1 MNWLRLLL
9 KRKLIVGLLSIFVL
23 LFGLFA
29 SNDVDIEMMPGMTM
43 DMGMVQIDAGDLNTL
58 DMEETVINPVEDR
71 LDEIETVD
79 TYETTIT
86 LGNGS
91 IMIMFEEGEG
101 DDAFAELDAAMNEL
115 ENEIADINN
124 VFSMQASMN
133 PPYELNY
140 DLYGADSE
148 ELAYVSEEVIQ
159 PRLESLAEVR
169 DVDVAAEDSQE
180 LIIELDHEQL
190 QEDGVDPQLIAQLFQ
205 EENQNRAIGELS
217 EEDDEPRLRWDGTM
231 LSVEDIEDLQI
242 STANG
247 PEPLE
252 EYASIE
258 IAQADTTTTAWKN
271 GEEDYVF
278 LQIGRSDDATEV
290 EMTEAVRAE
299 VEDMKAEGLPED
311 VELEEML
318 ATADYITN
326 DLRDIQTNVL
336 YGGLLALLVL
346 FTFLRS
352 FRATAI
358 VGISIPLSLL
368 LTFSIMWLMDYSINV
383 MTLLALGLGIAMMV
397 DASIVILES
406 IYRKLQQG
414 LPKIEAVIE
423 GTKEVSTA
431 VLASMLTTVVVFL
444 PIGILSGDIG
454 EFIMMLAMVIIITL
468 VSSVVISFTVI
479 PVLSE
484 KWIRMKESRVHKG
497 ENALLRMY
505 GRFVGWMSWKKWRRW
520 LVSTGF
526 AFLFILSLFLV
537 AFVPMSMMPDV
548 LDRQAELIVNL
559 DSHTDDEEKEDIA
572 DAMHERLS
580 DTPDVSD
587 YTVMT
592 DEDMMFAFVNMTP
605 EEEASL
611 PQEQVNSEIMNNLE
625 ALEEDYPIQNVVM
638 SMEAGEMGNPVEII
652 VQGDSLEGLR
662 ETAEDMET
670 GLENIEGVTGIHHS
684 MSDMETEEQFVID
697 EEEVEDAGLTTGQV
711 REQIEAAFMN
721 EQIDE
726 MTLDGRDYPVYMS
739 SDLEVASVDELEDLA
754 IEMPPEEETLMPGE
768 EPEEPEEADTMDLA
782 EFVELETTEAP
793 QELVHEDGQRIVK
806 VMASLE
812 DRDLGSVN
820 ADVQEMIAGYDFD
833 DGYTAGFG
841 GQMEQ
846 QQEMM
851 TEMMYIF
858 LISIFLVYVVMAIQF
873 NHLIHPL
880 VIMSV
885 IPMTIVGVILGLL
898 MTQQELNPISA
909 MGALILVGI
918 VLNNAI
924 LLVDRA
930 KQLRKEGWERGQA
943 LQEAGKNRMR
953 PIFMTTLTTLAGM
966 LPLAL
971 ATGSAS
977 NYQAPMATVII
988 FGLLFATLI
997 TLLLVPSVYM
1007 IMEDILGWPRRYLK
1021 KRKEK
1026 KAANTD
1032 TEMSMEKR

>member
-23 LFGLFA
+23 MFGLFA
-29 SNDVDIEMMPGMTM
+29 SNDLDVEMMPGMTM
-43 DMGMVQIDAGDLNTL
+43 DMGMVQIDAGELNTL
-58 DMEETVINPVEDR
+58 DMEETVVNPVEDR
-71 LDEIETVD
+71 LDEMEHID

-91 IMIMFEEGEG
+91 FMIMFEEGEG
-101 DDAFAELDAAMNEL
+101 DDAFTELDAAMNEL
-115 ENEIADINN
+115 ENEIDDIDN

-133 PPYELNY
+133 PPYELHY

-148 ELAYVSEEVIQ
+148 ELAYVAEEVIQ

-169 DVDVAAEDSQE
+169 EVDAAAEDSEE
-180 LIIELDHEQL
+180 LSIELDHEKL
-190 QEDGVDPQLIAQLFQ
+190 QEDGVDPESIVQIFQ

-231 LSVEDIEDLQI
+231 FSVEDIEELQI
-242 STANG
+242 STPDG

-258 IAQADTTTTAWKN
+258 IVQADTTTTAWKN
-271 GEEDYVF
+271 GEDDYVF
-278 LQIGRSDDATEV
+278 LQIGRADDATEV

-299 VEDMKAEGLPED
+299 VEDIKEEGLPGD
-311 VELEEML
+311 IELEEML

-352 FRATAI
+352 IRATAI

-368 LTFSIMWLMDYSINV
+368 LTFSVMWLMDYSINV

-406 IYRKLQQG
+406 IFRKLQQG
-414 LPKIEAVIE
+414 LSKFDAVIE

-444 PIGILSGDIG
+444 PIGILSGDVG

-468 VSSVVISFTVI
+468 VSSVIISFTVI
-479 PVLSE
+479 PVLSD
-484 KWIRMKESRVHKG
+484 KWIRAKESNVHKE
-497 ENALLRMY
+497 ENAILRMY
-505 GRFVGWMSWKKWRRW
+505 GHFVGWMSWEKWRRW

-526 AFLFILSLFLV
+526 AFLFLLSLFLI

-548 LDRQAELIVNL
+548 LERQSELIVNL
-559 DSHTDDEEKEDIA
+559 DSHTDDEEKAAIA

-580 DTPDVSD
+580 EIPDVSD

-592 DEDMMFAFVNMTP
+592 EEDMMMAFINMTP
-605 EEEASL
+605 EEEANL
-611 PQEQVNSEIMNNLE
+611 PQAQVNMEIMNNLE
-625 ALEEDYPIQNVVM
+625 ALEEDHPIENVVM

-662 ETAEDMET
+662 EVAEDMEA

-684 MSDMETEEQFVID
+684 MSDMETEEQFIID

-711 REQIEAAFMN
+711 REQIEAAFMS

-726 MTLDGRDYPVYMS
+726 ISLDGRDYPVFMN
-739 SDLEVASVDELEDLA
+739 SDLEVASFDELEDLA
-754 IEMPPEEETLMPGE
+754 IDIPPEEDTLMPGE
-768 EPEEPEEADTMDLA
+768 EPEEAETMDLA

-793 QELVHEDGQRIVK
+793 QELEHEDGERIIK

-833 DGYTAGFG
+833 DGYSAGFG

-858 LISIFLVYVVMAIQF
+858 LISIFLVYMVMAIQF

-898 MTQQELNPISA
+898 ITQQELNPISA

-924 LLVDRA
+924 LLVDRT
-930 KQLRKEGWERGQA
+930 KQLRKQGWERANA

-953 PIFMTTLTTLAGM
+953 PIFMTTLTTVAGM

-1007 IMEDILGWPRRYLK
+1007 IMEDILGWPKRYLK
-1021 KRKEK
+1021 KRGEK
-1026 KAANTD
+1026 KAAKKDKGIT
-1032 TEMSMEKR
+1032 TEKH

>member
-1 MNWLRLLL
+1 M
-9 KRKLIVGLLSIFVL
+9 
-23 LFGLFA
+23 
-29 SNDVDIEMMPGMTM
+29 
-43 DMGMVQIDAGDLNTL
+43 
-58 DMEETVINPVEDR
+58 
-71 LDEIETVD
+71 
-79 TYETTIT
+79 
-86 LGNGS
+86 
-91 IMIMFEEGEG
+91 
-101 DDAFAELDAAMNEL
+101 
-115 ENEIADINN
+115 
-124 VFSMQASMN
+124 
-133 PPYELNY
+133 
-140 DLYGADSE
+140 
-148 ELAYVSEEVIQ
+148 AYVAEEVIQ
-159 PRLESLAEVR
+159 PRLESLTEVR
-169 DVDVAAEDSQE
+169 EVDAATEDSEE
-180 LIIELDHEQL
+180 LVIELDQEQL
-190 QEDGVDPQLIAQLFQ
+190 QEDGIDPQHILELFR

-231 LSVEDIEDLQI
+231 LSVEDIEDMQI
-242 STANG
+242 STPDG
-247 PEPLE
+247 PEALE

-278 LQIGRSDDATEV
+278 LQIGRSDDVTEV

-299 VEDMKAEGLPED
+299 VEDMKAEGLPGGVD
-311 VELEEML
+311 LEEML
-318 ATADYITN
+318 ATADYINN

-336 YGGLLALLVL
+336 YGGILALLVL

-352 FRATAI
+352 IRATAI

-368 LTFSIMWLMDYSINV
+368 LTFSMMWLMDYSINV

-406 IYRKLQQG
+406 IYRKMQLG
-414 LPKIEAVIE
+414 FPKFEAVIE

-444 PIGILSGDIG
+444 PIGILSGDVG

-468 VSSVVISFTVI
+468 VSSVIISFTVI
-479 PVLSE
+479 PVLSD
-484 KWIRMKESRVHKG
+484 KWIRMKESNVHKK
-497 ENALLRMY
+497 ESRILRTY
-505 GRFVGWMSWKKWRRW
+505 GRFVDWMSWKKWRRW

-526 AFLFILSLFLV
+526 AFLFFLSLFLV

-548 LDRQAELIVNL
+548 LERQAELIVNL
-559 DSHTDDEEKEDIA
+559 DSHTDDEDKEEIA
-572 DAMHERLS
+572 NAMHERLS

-587 YTVMT
+587 YTVIT

-605 EEEASL
+605 EEEATL
-611 PQEQVNSEIMNNLE
+611 PQAQVNTEIMNNLE

-652 VQGDSLEGLR
+652 VQGDSLEGLH
-662 ETAEDMET
+662 EIAEDMET
-670 GLENIEGVTGIHHS
+670 GLENIDGVTGVHHS
-684 MSDMETEEQFVID
+684 LSDMETEEQFVID
-697 EEEVEDAGLTTGQV
+697 EEAVEDAGLTTGQV

-726 MTLDGRDYPVYMS
+726 ITLDGRDYPVFMN
-739 SDLEVASVDELEDLA
+739 SDLEVASLDELENLA
-754 IEMPPEEETLMPGE
+754 IEIPPEEEVLMPGD
-768 EPEEPEEADTMDLA
+768 EPEEADTMDL
-782 EFVELETTEAP
+782 EELVELETIEAP

-820 ADVQEMIAGYDFD
+820 ADVQEMIAGYNFD

-851 TEMMYIF
+851 MEMMYIF

-898 MTQQELNPISA
+898 ITQQELNPISA
-909 MGALILVGI
+909 MGSLILVGI

-924 LLVDRA
+924 LLVDRT
-930 KQLRKEGWERGQA
+930 KQLRKQGWDRANA

-953 PIFMTTLTTLAGM
+953 PIFMTTLTTVAGM

-1007 IMEDILGWPRRYLK
+1007 IMEDLLGWPKRYMI
-1021 KRKEK
+1021 KRKHKKGTEISTEK
-1026 KAANTD
+1026 G
-1032 TEMSMEKR
+1032 

>member
-23 LFGLFA
+23 LFGLYA
-29 SNDVDIEMMPGMTM
+29 SSDLDMEMMPGMTM
-43 DMGMVQIDAGDLNTL
+43 DMGMVQIDAGELNTL

-71 LDEIETVD
+71 LEDIEHVD

-101 DDAFAELDAAMNEL
+101 DDAFADVEAAMNEM
-115 ENEIADINN
+115 ENEISDIDH

-159 PRLESLAEVR
+159 PRLESLTEVR
-169 DVDVAAEDSQE
+169 EVDVAAEDSEE
-180 LIIELDHEQL
+180 LNIELDHEQL
-190 QEDGVDPQLIAQLFQ
+190 QEDGVDPQHIAQLFQ
-205 EENQNRAIGELS
+205 EENENRAIGELS
-217 EEDDEPRLRWDGTM
+217 EEEDEPRLRWDGTM
-231 LSVEDIEDLQI
+231 LSVEDIEDMQI
-242 STANG
+242 STPNG

-258 IAQADTTTTAWKN
+258 MAQADTTTTAWKN
-271 GEEDYVF
+271 GEDDYVF
-278 LQIGRSDDATEV
+278 LQIGRSDDVTEV

-299 VEDMKAEGLPED
+299 VEDIKAEGLPED

-336 YGGLLALLVL
+336 YGGLLALVVL

-368 LTFSIMWLMDYSINV
+368 LTFSLMWFMDYSINV

-414 LPKIEAVIE
+414 LPKFEAVIQ

-444 PIGILSGDIG
+444 PIGILSGDVG

-468 VSSVVISFTVI
+468 VSSVLISFTVI

-484 KWIRMKESRVHKG
+484 KWIRMKESKVHKK
-497 ENALLRMY
+497 ENAILRGY

-526 AFLFILSLFLV
+526 AFLFFLSLFLI

-548 LDRQAELIVNL
+548 LERQAELMVDLEN
-559 DSHTDDEEKEDIA
+559 HTDDEEKESIA

-580 DTPDVSD
+580 DTTDVAD

-592 DEDMMFAFVNMTP
+592 EEDMMFAFINMTP

-611 PQEQVNSEIMNNLE
+611 PQAQVNTEIMNNLE
-625 ALEEDYPIQNVVM
+625 ALEEDYPIENVAM

-652 VQGDSLEGLR
+652 VQGDSLDELR
-662 ETAEDMET
+662 EIAEDMET
-670 GLENIEGVTGIHHS
+670 GLENIEGITGIHHS
-684 MSDMETEEQFVID
+684 MGDMETEQEFVID
-697 EEEVEDAGLTTGQV
+697 EEGVEDAGLTTGQV

-726 MTLDGRDYPVYMS
+726 MALDGRDYPVFMS
-739 SDLEVASVDELEDLA
+739 SDLEVGSQDELEDLD
-754 IEMPPEEETLMPGE
+754 IEIPPEEETLMPGE
-768 EPEEPEEADTMDLA
+768 ESEEADTMDLA
-782 EFVELETTEAP
+782 EFVDLETTEAP
-793 QELVHEDGQRIVK
+793 QELEHEDGERIVK

-851 TEMMYIF
+851 MEMMYIF

-898 MTQQELNPISA
+898 ITQQELNPISA

-924 LLVDRA
+924 LLVDRT
-930 KQLRKEGWERGQA
+930 KQLRKQGWDRGNA

-953 PIFMTTLTTLAGM
+953 PIFMTTLTTVAGM

-988 FGLLFATLI
+988 FGLLFATFI

-1007 IMEDILGWPRRYLK
+1007 IMEDILGWPKRYLK
-1021 KRKEK
+1021 KRRKK
-1026 KAANTD
+1026 KADKTGSEIS
-1032 TEMSMEKR
+1032 TEKSQ

>member
-1 MNWLRLLL
+1 MH
-9 KRKLIVGLLSIFVL
+9 
-23 LFGLFA
+23 
-29 SNDVDIEMMPGMTM
+29 
-43 DMGMVQIDAGDLNTL
+43 
-58 DMEETVINPVEDR
+58 
-71 LDEIETVD
+71 
-79 TYETTIT
+79 
-86 LGNGS
+86 
-91 IMIMFEEGEG
+91 
-101 DDAFAELDAAMNEL
+101 
-115 ENEIADINN
+115 
-124 VFSMQASMN
+124 
-133 PPYELNY
+133 Y
-140 DLYGADSE
+140 DLYGADNE
-148 ELAYVSEEVIQ
+148 ELAYVAEEVIQ
-159 PRLESLAEVR
+159 PRLESLTEVR
-169 DVDVAAEDSQE
+169 EVDAATEDSEE
-180 LIIELDHEQL
+180 LVIELDQEQL
-190 QEDGVDPQLIAQLFQ
+190 QEDGIDPQHILELFR

-231 LSVEDIEDLQI
+231 LSVEDIEDMQI
-242 STANG
+242 STPDG
-247 PEPLE
+247 PEALE

-278 LQIGRSDDATEV
+278 LQIGRSDDVTEV

-299 VEDMKAEGLPED
+299 VEDMKAEGLPGGVD
-311 VELEEML
+311 LEEML
-318 ATADYITN
+318 ATADYINN

-336 YGGLLALLVL
+336 YGGILALLVL

-352 FRATAI
+352 IRATAI

-368 LTFSIMWLMDYSINV
+368 LTFSMMWLMDYSINV

-406 IYRKLQQG
+406 IYRKMQLG
-414 LPKIEAVIE
+414 FPKFEAVIE

-444 PIGILSGDIG
+444 PIGILSGDVG

-468 VSSVVISFTVI
+468 VSSVIISFTVI
-479 PVLSE
+479 PVLSD
-484 KWIRMKESRVHKG
+484 KWIRMKESNVHKK
-497 ENALLRMY
+497 ESRILRTY
-505 GRFVGWMSWKKWRRW
+505 GRFVDWMSWKKWRRW

-526 AFLFILSLFLV
+526 AFLFFLSLFLV

-548 LDRQAELIVNL
+548 LERQAELIVNL
-559 DSHTDDEEKEDIA
+559 DSHTDDEDKEEIA
-572 DAMHERLS
+572 NAMHERLS

-587 YTVMT
+587 YTVIT

-605 EEEASL
+605 EEEATL
-611 PQEQVNSEIMNNLE
+611 PQAQVNTEIMNNLE

-652 VQGDSLEGLR
+652 VQGDSLEGLH
-662 ETAEDMET
+662 EIAEDMET
-670 GLENIEGVTGIHHS
+670 GLENIDGVTGVHHS
-684 MSDMETEEQFVID
+684 LSDMETEEQFVID
-697 EEEVEDAGLTTGQV
+697 EEAVEDAGLTTGQV

-726 MTLDGRDYPVYMS
+726 ITLDGRDYPVFMN
-739 SDLEVASVDELEDLA
+739 SDLEVASLDELENLA
-754 IEMPPEEETLMPGE
+754 IEIPPEEEVLMPGD
-768 EPEEPEEADTMDLA
+768 EPEEADTMDL
-782 EFVELETTEAP
+782 EELVELETIEAP

-820 ADVQEMIAGYDFD
+820 ADVQEMIAGYNFD

-851 TEMMYIF
+851 MEMMYIF

-898 MTQQELNPISA
+898 ITQQELNPISA
-909 MGALILVGI
+909 MGSLILVGI

-924 LLVDRA
+924 LLVDRT
-930 KQLRKEGWERGQA
+930 KQLRKQGWDRANA

-953 PIFMTTLTTLAGM
+953 PIFMTTLTTVAGM

-1007 IMEDILGWPRRYLK
+1007 IMEDLLGWPKRYMI
-1021 KRKEK
+1021 KRKHKKGTEISTEK
-1026 KAANTD
+1026 G
-1032 TEMSMEKR
+1032 